1 MDFQNKAH
9 EVVDGLGRKARDYW
23 KSVIEGRSQGHS
35 DIASEEQLA
44 YANLLD
50 LSMRIGLAWLV
61 TVFGIYVLGLREP
74 HIPFADIPRY
84 WSMPVHDY
92 LEATKVPTGWGW
104 LSLANKSDFMCFL
117 PIAFLS
123 GVTIACYIRIL
134 PILVAKRDGIFIAV
148 AAAEIAV
155 LVLAASGILAGG
167 H

>member
-1 MDFQNKAH
+1 MDFQHKAH

-50 LSMRIGLAWLV
+50 LTMRLGLAWLV
-61 TVFGIYVLGLREP
+61 TVFAIYVLGLREP
-74 HIPFADIPRY
+74 HIPFEDITRY
-84 WSMPVHDY
+84 WTMPVHEY
-92 LEATKVPTGWGW
+92 LAASKVPTGWGW
-104 LSLANKSDFMCFL
+104 LALVSKSDFMCFL

-123 GVTIACYIRIL
+123 AVTIACYARIL
-134 PILVAKRDGIFIAV
+134 PILVAKRDRVFIAI
-148 AAAEIAV
+148 ASAEIAV
-155 LVLAASGILAGG
+155 LVLAASGILVGG